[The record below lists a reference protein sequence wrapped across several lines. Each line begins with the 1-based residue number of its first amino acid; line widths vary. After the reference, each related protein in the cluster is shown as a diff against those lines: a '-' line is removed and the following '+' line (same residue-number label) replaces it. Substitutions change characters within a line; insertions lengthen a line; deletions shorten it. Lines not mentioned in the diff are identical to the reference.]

1 MRNLFTKFALVA
13 ALVTLVPAAAFAS
26 DARVQALGLQGDY
39 IQDYSNVYA
48 YPSSI
53 VRYQNLV
60 YGNLGTKDVPGG
72 DVDNFQDNSGSDPL
86 SDSGRSM
93 GAYLNTFKWLP
104 GTWGIQINE
113 NANSLSPAYGAGSYN
128 RNRNEGA
135 TLLWGNKVGEKM
147 ALGFA
152 IDKSNSSAEDAT
164 GVPTVTVK
172 PYTWSFPGIGLGG
185 NNARQVMNGI
195 NSDLGSE
202 DRNTF
207 SIAGGLTYDFS
218 SSAHQN
224 TLDFAVRWRDES
236 LELDN
241 AFGPQT
247 TLSDKGGGS
256 FAVNARAQMALSDNS
271 YLTPVINY
279 YTINRGWDFTDAVTP
294 ANNIS
299 FDNSVTGINVG
310 LAESWVLRETDL
322 LTLGLSYNH
331 EKVDYKALDFE
342 ATYESTPT
350 LFGALEV
357 HPTGWLH
364 LRMGASKP
372 VWSKLEIVEDTT
384 VPAETQTLKDSPL
397 QYAFG
402 AGFRLGNRLD
412 IDAVM
417 NQDFAFTGGWAAS
430 GTSEQPF
437 SQLSMTYR
445 F

>member
-13 ALVTLVPAAAFAS
+13 ALVTLVPAAALAS

-93 GAYLNTFKWLP
+93 GAYLNNLKWLP

-135 TLLWGNKVGEKM
+135 TLLWGNKVGEKI

-152 IDKSNSSAEDAT
+152 LDKSNSSQVDAT
-164 GVPTVTVK
+164 GTPIVTVK
-172 PYTWSFPGIGLGG
+172 PYTWGFPGGYSSGA
-185 NNARQVMNGI
+185 NARQTMNNI
-195 NSDLGSE
+195 NSALGSE
-202 DRNTF
+202 ERNSL

-224 TLDFAVRWRDES
+224 TMDIAVRWRDES

-241 AFGPQT
+241 VFGQGT
-247 TLSDKGGGS
+247 TISDNGGGS
-256 FAVNARAQMALSDNS
+256 FAVNARAQMALTDNS

-279 YTINRGWDFTDAVTP
+279 YTINRGVKGTDTVDPTNNFTE
-294 ANNIS
+294 
-299 FDNSVTGINVG
+299 DNSVTGINVG
-310 LAESWVLRETDL
+310 VAESWVLRETDL

-331 EKVDYKALDFE
+331 EKVDYETLAFE

-364 LRMGASKP
+364 LRLGASKP
-372 VWSKLEIVEDTT
+372 VWSKLEIIADTT
-384 VPAETQTLKDSPL
+384 VPAETLTLKDSPL
-397 QYAFG
+397 QYSFG

-417 NQDFAFTGGWAAS
+417 NQDYAFTGGWAAS